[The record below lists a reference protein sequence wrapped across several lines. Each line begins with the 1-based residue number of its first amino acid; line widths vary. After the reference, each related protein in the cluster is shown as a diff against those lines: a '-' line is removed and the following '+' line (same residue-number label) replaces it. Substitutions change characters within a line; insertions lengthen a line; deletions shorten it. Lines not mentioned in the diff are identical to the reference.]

1 MISQKKRH
9 ILPVLYNM
17 ARAEIK
23 ISLHLILKVV
33 VADATGDAFVTA
45 VAAKGVA
52 TTEEAEG
59 GV

>member
-1 MISQKKRH
+1 
-9 ILPVLYNM
+9 M

-52 TTEEAEG
+52 TTEEAEV